1 MKAPYELVIYR
12 DHAGEY
18 RWRFIAPNGHIIGDA
33 GEGYAT
39 RANAIRAARR
49 LKVIAA
55 DAVVVK

>member
-1 MKAPYELVIYR
+1 MKPAYELVVYR
-12 DHAGEY
+12 DRAGEH
-18 RWRFIAPNGHIIGDA
+18 RWRFIAPNGHIVADA

>member
-1 MKAPYELVIYR
+1 MKPRYELVIYR
-12 DHAGEY
+12 DHAGQF
-18 RWRFIAPNGHIIGDA
+18 RWRFIAPNGHLIGDS

-55 DAVVVK
+55 EAVVVK